1 MNFIFSECS
10 SLEYIDFHLYNES
23 ENLNGI
29 DLEKLNKSSDS
40 DLSENSNPNYYIDG
54 EIIEN
59 RTVWD
64 DGTPVDGEVYLVKK
78 SDGRLVCYENGVEY
92 PESYFY

>member
-1 MNFIFSECS
+1 MNSTNNHS
-10 SLEYIDFHLYNES
+10 NNSLNS